1 MSGRRSLRASLE
13 DCVSRYRPKKVVDN
27 RLENGVLLK
36 ADTPVTTPMY
46 PMPKSLSD
54 AKARNAKPRTTRYK
68 IADGDGLFLFVMP
81 SGSKY
86 WRLKYFFECKEKLL
100 ALGVYPEVSLSD
112 ARERRAQ
119 ARKVLAAGNDPADVK
134 REAKRQEI
142 LKSDNAFEVVAREWF
157 EKRKHEWKPSSA
169 VAMLGRLEQHIL
181 PKLGQRPIA
190 DINAPEVLA
199 VLRVIEARG
208 TLETARRVMQIC
220 GKIFMYAIATGR
232 AERNPVPDLRG
243 ALKTPVST
251 HYSFLK
257 ASDLPEFL
265 KKLEAYDGSLQTK
278 LALNLLL
285 LTFVRTNELRGAQ
298 WTEIDWD
305 KAEWRIPAERMKMKE
320 MHLVPLSRQAIAIL
334 RELQKHSGSREYVF
348 PNQHN
353 PSTFMSENTML
364 YALYRMGYHSRTT
377 GHGFR
382 SSASTILNEHD
393 FRADVI
399 ERQLAHSERNSVR
412 AAYNHA
418 QYLPE
423 RRKMMQW
430 WADYLEKAAA
440 TR

>member
-1 MSGRRSLRASLE
+1 
-13 DCVSRYRPKKVVDN
+13 
-27 RLENGVLLK
+27 
-36 ADTPVTTPMY
+36 
-46 PMPKSLSD
+46 MPTSLSD
-54 AKARNAKPRTTRYK
+54 AKVRNAKPRTKRYK
-68 IADGDGLFLFVMP
+68 IADGEGLFLFIMP

-86 WRLKYFFECKEKLL
+86 WRLKYFFEGKEKLL
-100 ALGVYPEVSLSD
+100 ALGVYPEINLAD

-119 ARKVLAAGNDPADVK
+119 ARKILAAGNDPA
-134 REAKRQEI
+134 EAKRDAKRVEALRI
-142 LKSDNAFEVVAREWF
+142 DNAFEVVAREWF

-169 VAMLGRLEQHIL
+169 ASMLVRLEKHIL
-181 PKLGQRPIA
+181 PKLGKRPIA
-190 DINAPEVLA
+190 DIAAPEVLA
-199 VLRVIEARG
+199 VLRVIEERG

-220 GKIFMYAIATGR
+220 GKIFMYSIATGR
-232 AERNPVPDLRG
+232 TERNPVPDLRG
-243 ALKTPVST
+243 ALKSPVVT
-251 HYSFLK
+251 HHSFLN
-257 ASDLPEFL
+257 ASELPLYL

-278 LALNLLL
+278 LALRLLL

-320 MHLVPLSRQAIAIL
+320 LHIVPLSRQAIAVL
-334 RELQKHSGSREYVF
+334 RELEKHSGNRQYVF

-353 PSTFMSENTML
+353 PSKFMSENTML

-382 SSASTILNEHD
+382 STASTILNEHD

-399 ERQLAHSERNSVR
+399 ERQLAHSERNTVR
-412 AAYNHA
+412 AAYNYA

-440 TR
+440 KK